1 VVIAPEDFELWLSG
15 DTDEAMALLTSAP
28 DDLLV
33 ANPVSDRVNKADAD
47 DPGLLLPV
55 ADIKTDLFG

>member
-1 VVIAPEDFELWLSG
+1 
-15 DTDEAMALLTSAP
+15 MALLTSAP